1 MRRAICLILP
11 LGLVAAGLYWTL
23 HMWLYAGHLYA
34 KVLLA
39 PVSMV
44 VFGCLWLYS
53 DYTDAKPN
61 EEP

>member
-1 MRRAICLILP
+1 
-11 LGLVAAGLYWTL
+11 
-23 HMWLYAGHLYA
+23 MWLYAGHLYA